1 MDGKT
6 ISIFG
11 NSDHGT
17 EPWQGALSHVL
28 PPVALGEFFPGEVK
42 VYVRY
47 FGKFVVVQSLN

>member
-17 EPWQGALSHVL
+17 EPWQGALSHML
-28 PPVALGEFFPGEVK
+28 PPIALGEFFPGQVK
-42 VYVRY
+42 VQVTQYQR
-47 FGKFVVVQSLN
+47 FTIIQSLN

>member
-11 NSDHGT
+11 NSDHGC
-17 EPWQGALSHVL
+17 EPWEGTLSHML
-28 PPVALGEFFPGEVK
+28 APFPLGEFFPGEMK

-47 FGKFVVVQSLN
+47 FDKFVVVQSLN

>member
-17 EPWQGALSHVL
+17 EPWQGNLSYML
-28 PPVALGEFFPGEVK
+28 PPIALGEFFPGEVK
-42 VYVRY
+42 VYVLYLER
-47 FGKFVVVQSLN
+47 FVVVQSLN